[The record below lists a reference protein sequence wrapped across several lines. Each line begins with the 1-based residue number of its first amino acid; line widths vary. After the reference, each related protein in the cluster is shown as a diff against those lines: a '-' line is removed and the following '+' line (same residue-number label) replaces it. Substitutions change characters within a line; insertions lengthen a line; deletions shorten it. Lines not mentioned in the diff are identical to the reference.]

1 MDANLYAVEAMA
13 EARLAEA
20 RALAARHALLSSLRP
35 EPQGWRPRLG
45 AALVAAGRHLQGAGE
60 RGDAGALGAAAA
72 R

>member
-1 MDANLYAVEAMA
+1 MDANHYSVEIMA

-35 EPQGWRPRLG
+35 EPQGWRLRLG
-45 AALVAAGRHLQGAGE
+45 AALVAAGRRLQGAE
-60 RGDAGALGAAAA
+60 ARGDAGPLRAATA